1 MWLVSTT
8 QKAAPALPQLQ
19 GRSTVTDGGM
29 ETDLIFHHG
38 VDLPHFAAFP
48 LLETAQGRLL
58 LTDYYDR
65 YAAIAGR
72 AGAGLML
79 ESPTW
84 RANPDW
90 GDLLGYSQHALARA
104 NAAAIALLAQ
114 LKERYSATITD
125 VIVSGMIGPRGDA
138 YRPGHRM
145 APAAAAAYHRPQL
158 EALARAGA
166 DMVTAYTLT
175 DTGEAIGIVHAAR
188 DVGPPVAVSFTVET
202 DGRLPSGAT
211 LAQAIIHVDDTAP
224 PEYFLINCA
233 HPTHVEPAL
242 TTTTGSWRERIV
254 GIRYNASAKSHA
266 ELDDATE
273 LDDGD
278 PQLLATAHHRLT
290 PLLPRL
296 SIVGGCCG
304 TDARHVASMW
314 NVDHAC
320 IAEAQAW

>member
-1 MWLVSTT
+1 
-8 QKAAPALPQLQ
+8 
-19 GRSTVTDGGM
+19 
-29 ETDLIFHHG
+29 
-38 VDLPHFAAFP
+38 
-48 LLETAQGRLL
+48 
-58 LTDYYDR
+58 
-65 YAAIAGR
+65 
-72 AGAGLML
+72 
-79 ESPTW
+79 
-84 RANPDW
+84 
-90 GDLLGYSQHALARA
+90 
-104 NAAAIALLAQ
+104 
-114 LKERYSATITD
+114 
-125 VIVSGMIGPRGDA
+125 
-138 YRPGHRM
+138 
-145 APAAAAAYHRPQL
+145 
-158 EALARAGA
+158 
-166 DMVTAYTLT
+166 MVTAYTLT

-296 SIVGGCCG
+296 SNRRWLLRDRRPPRRQHVERRPRVHCRG
-304 TDARHVASMW
+304 TSVVA
-314 NVDHAC
+314 VRYP
-320 IAEAQAW
+320 